1 MQQAPLTAG
10 GFSICRPSLLNR
22 IKGTPNHLEHQFT
35 AAVESS
41 QPCSSTNPFLQTSL
55 PLCSSAPPALSMG
68 QVCFEFQRQYR
79 FHHTHHG
86 PCLISLAFLAATG
99 FNSCGCA
106 ITSDTL
112 AVGVSSTLVGSHVCC
127 ISTITAI
134 ARTSDSFQPSSLSQ
148 TTV

>member
-1 MQQAPLTAG
+1 
-10 GFSICRPSLLNR
+10 
-22 IKGTPNHLEHQFT
+22 
-35 AAVESS
+35 
-41 QPCSSTNPFLQTSL
+41 
-55 PLCSSAPPALSMG
+55 MG

-79 FHHTHHG
+79 FHHIHHG
-86 PCLISLAFLAATG
+86 PCLISLAFLAATS

-134 ARTSDSFQPSSLSQ
+134 ARTSDSFPPSSLSQ
-148 TTV
+148 TTVSLEANTPPQQLILQIADGGASNIADILVSPSAFAALGGSPGETSISSVVWMWN